1 MPSLFALCWP
11 GRCFDATNKMNIMVK
26 PCDGSAAQKFV
37 NNSNAKLEQGGLCLD
52 LWNFNGPELD
62 M

>member
-1 MPSLFALCWP
+1 MS
-11 GRCFDATNKMNIMVK
+11 IMVK

-52 LWNFNGPELD
+52 LLNFNGPELD